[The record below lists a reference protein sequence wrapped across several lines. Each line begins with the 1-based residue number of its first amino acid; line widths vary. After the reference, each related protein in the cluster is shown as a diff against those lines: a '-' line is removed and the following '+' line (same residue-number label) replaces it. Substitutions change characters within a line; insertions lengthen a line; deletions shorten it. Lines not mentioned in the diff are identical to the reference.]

1 MLNDS
6 GQAVVDFLGC
16 FPGHS
21 KRFITF
27 TWKSGTDDES
37 DYGRQWT
44 LDCKVRD
51 LIVMQ
56 AKVRHYFRVRSRKL
70 SIASIVLPFAPTAS
84 QMERGTAPHFHCL
97 VIDDCSMADERWKYA
112 DAMMNEAKRM
122 KADGETARIEPRFIN
137 RKARGGSNEI
147 KGGGLGRIYSVAY
160 DPTKA
165 AAWYCAGK
173 HEQYPT
179 YEVWNRKH
187 FQKPDLSQ
195 VRETRAYQT
204 LLSTL

>member
-1 MLNDS
+1 MLIDD
-6 GQAVVDFLGC
+6 GQAIVDFLGC

-21 KRFITF
+21 KRFLTF
-27 TWKSGTDDES
+27 TWKTSTDDEN
-37 DYGRQWT
+37 DYGRQWR

-56 AKVRHYFRVRSRKL
+56 SKVRHYFRVRSRKL
-70 SIASIVLPFAPTAS
+70 NVASIILPFAPTVS

-97 VIDDCSMADERWKYA
+97 VIDDCSMADERRKYA
-112 DAMMNEAKRM
+112 DAMLNEARRM
-122 KADGETARIEPRFIN
+122 KADGEAVRIEPRFIN
-137 RKARGGSNEI
+137 RKARGGSNEV
-147 KGGGLGRIYSVAY
+147 KGGSLGRIYSVAY

-165 AAWYCAGK
+165 AAWYCAAK

-179 YEVWNRKH
+179 FEVWNRKRFH
-187 FQKPDLSQ
+187 RPNLSQ
-195 VRETRAYQT
+195 ARNTRAYQT

>member
-1 MLNDS
+1 MNDD
-6 GQAVVDFLGC
+6 GQAIVDFLGC

-27 TWKSGTDDES
+27 TWKIGTDDKS

-56 AKVRHYFRVRSRKL
+56 AKAKHYFRVRCCKL
-70 SIASIVLPFAPTAS
+70 NVASIILPFAPTVS
-84 QMERGTAPHFHCL
+84 QMEIGTAPHFHCL

-112 DAMMNEAKRM
+112 AAIMNEAKRR
-122 KADGETARIEPRFIN
+122 KADGEAAVRIEPRFIN
-137 RKARGGSNEI
+137 KKARGGSNEI

-179 YEVWNRKH
+179 YEVWNRKR

-195 VRETRAYQT
+195 VRNTRAYQT
-204 LLSTL
+204 LLSSL